1 MIAVAADPVEELD
14 PFAVVPGTARRA
26 MVPFAVAADG
36 TASTY
41 PLIAIAGTRPG
52 PTAAL
57 VGGIHGDEFE
67 GPSALWRLA
76 ASLDPARLAGRVL
89 IVPLAHGAAFA
100 AGSRTSPVDGQN
112 LARIFP
118 GDAGGTPSL
127 RLAADLF
134 TRVIARADFLVDCH
148 SGGVR
153 LAFLP
158 VAGFYGEAP
167 GVTAEVAAGSLA
179 LAKAMGL
186 PQLWRLPGRAGVL
199 SFEAMRRGIPAAG
212 CEIGG
217 RGGLLAADS
226 DRYLH
231 GLRRVLAG
239 RGVIAAPEL
248 PPAPAYRSCLEG
260 DWALAPVGGFIDN
273 HVELG
278 QRVVAG
284 ASLATIISPL
294 GTVLARLTSAGEGIV
309 MGVRHLRS
317 IEAGEW
323 ATCVVTEA
331 AL

>member
-1 MIAVAADPVEELD
+1 MTAFATDPVEELD
-14 PFAVVPGTARRA
+14 PFAVIAGTVRRA
-26 MVPFAVAADG
+26 MVPFAIAPDG
-36 TASTY
+36 TPSTY

-76 ASLDPARLAGRVL
+76 AALDPAQLAGRVL

-127 RLAADLF
+127 RLAHDLF
-134 TRVIARADFLVDCH
+134 ARVVARADFLVDCH
-148 SGGVR
+148 SGGMR

-158 VAGFYGEAP
+158 VAGFYGEQP
-167 GVTAEVAAGSLA
+167 DITSEVAAGSLA
-179 LAKAMGL
+179 LAKEMGL

-226 DRYLH
+226 DRYLQ
-231 GLRRVLAG
+231 GLRRVLAK
-239 RGVIAAPEL
+239 RGLIAAPAL
-248 PPAPAYRSCLEG
+248 PAAPAYRSCLEG

-278 QRVVAG
+278 ERVTAG
-284 ASLATIISPL
+284 ALLATITSPL
-294 GTVLARLTSAGEGIV
+294 GTTFARLTAAAEGIV

-317 IEAGEW
+317 IQAGEW